1 MNRICLIGCLLFLC
15 MGASAQKFMQM
26 EDKAFDFGVKVGFN
40 ATFPV
45 VNSLMI
51 DGNRVSDIS
60 VQYKVGYLAAV
71 FCRVNIERF
80 FLQPS
85 LAWHKSEGELNFNL
99 PLSAP
104 TAMETAAYEKSDRL
118 KMTTRSVE
126 VPVMVGYS
134 LVRKGPYG
142 LSVMAGPKFKYNY
155 KIVYESELA
164 DVWETYTS
172 HSKPFG
178 IHIATGVGVSI
189 GRLFF
194 DFVYEFGLNQTETDF
209 RATQEAGTTMA
220 AAAAAMTSKAAAG
233 KTRAAG
239 ATHDFRI
246 DKRTNV
252 MSFSLG
258 FLF

>member
-1 MNRICLIGCLLFLC
+1 
-15 MGASAQKFMQM
+15 MGAGAQKFMQI

-45 VNSLMI
+45 VNSLRI

-80 FLQPS
+80 FIQPS
-85 LAWHKSEGELNFNL
+85 LAWHKSEGELDFNL
-99 PLSAP
+99 PFYLPQA
-104 TAMETAAYEKSDRL
+104 TATAAYEKNDRL
-118 KMTTRSVE
+118 KMTMRSVE
-126 VPVMVGYS
+126 MPVMVGYS

-155 KIVYESELA
+155 KITYETKLA
-164 DVWETYTS
+164 DVWEEYTS

-178 IHIATGVGVSI
+178 VNIATGVGVSI

-209 RATQEAGTTMA
+209 RATA
-220 AAAAAMTSKAAAG
+220 AS
-233 KTRAAG
+233 RAAG
-239 ATHDFRI
+239 ATQVPGATASTLTATGATHDLRI